1 MINVNAQIENLQN
14 AVTSL
19 NTKVEE
25 LDSNILSTG
34 DDAIAGLKEKLKLAV
49 DSLNQDIQ
57 AMQAE
62 ANSANENKKW

>member
-1 MINVNAQIENLQN
+1 MINVNSQIENLQN

-19 NTKVEE
+19 NTKIEE

-49 DSLNQDIQ
+49 DALNQDIQ

>member
-49 DSLNQDIQ
+49 DALNQDIQ